1 MQPNVSMPKRG
12 GGMWNHCRLSFR
24 FVRESVF
31 LYAPAFSISFPL
43 SAGYYPAFKHQ
54 PIVNLPSLR
63 MFDANH
69 DSTESVIQRTT
80 EGNQRMISLHN
91 SEGEKKE

>member
-1 MQPNVSMPKRG
+1 MS
-12 GGMWNHCRLSFR
+12 S
-24 FVRESVF
+24 
-31 LYAPAFSISFPL
+31 PL

-54 PIVNLPSLR
+54 TIVSLPSLR

-69 DSTESVIQRTT
+69 DSTESVIQRTI
-80 EGNQRMISLHN
+80 EGIQRMISLYN